1 MRDCPIWGQPAA
13 GTAQSCY
20 HLAGMDDDSPYIT
33 PKVVTFDS
41 GIGSG
46 IGMSEMLAVMIIVS
60 FVVAAWVFM
69 GRVRLREA
77 TRADVGGFLPR
88 KRKRRRSS
96 RRSSG

>member
-1 MRDCPIWGQPAA
+1 MEE
-13 GTAQSCY
+13 
-20 HLAGMDDDSPYIT
+20 DSTYIT
-33 PKVVTFDS
+33 PKVVAFDS
-41 GIGSG
+41 GVS

-60 FVVAAWVFM
+60 FVIAAWVFM

-96 RRSSG
+96 RRSSV